1 MLAWLK
7 VLVCFTL
14 ARCQRRSAQGRP
26 PPSSAPDL
34 PRLLRQYLYCCT
46 SKASKLSTCLA
57 ALSNAVSPARLQRH
71 NLYFGT
77 SKAGKVRTEDVGNIH
92 VHFRVLQQRVQH
104 TSAYV
109 SIRQHTP
116 AYDSMRQHTLQV
128 CAHTCKRECRT
139 SIQPHSAARIKS
151 VHPIESRYDS
161 PAPHAVYMYIC
172 IYIYIYTYIYIYNI
186 I

>member
-1 MLAWLK
+1 MYEASSASLK
-7 VLVCFTL
+7 TMPTSPLVCVTL

-71 NLYFGT
+71 TLYFCT
-77 SKAGKVRTEDVGNIH
+77 SKASKVRTEDVGNIH

-116 AYDSMRQHTLQV
+116 AYDSIRQHTPVKPSRVLLQMQTGDTQLLI
-128 CAHTCKRECRT
+128 A
-139 SIQPHSAARIKS
+139 
-151 VHPIESRYDS
+151 
-161 PAPHAVYMYIC
+161 
-172 IYIYIYTYIYIYNI
+172 
-186 I
+186 